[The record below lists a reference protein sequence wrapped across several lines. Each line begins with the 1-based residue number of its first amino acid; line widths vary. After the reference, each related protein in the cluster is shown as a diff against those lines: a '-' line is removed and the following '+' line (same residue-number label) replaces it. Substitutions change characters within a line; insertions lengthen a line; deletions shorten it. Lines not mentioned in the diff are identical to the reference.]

1 MTVSLWALVVT
12 AVAAGVVG
20 GLISVVGLAVYGSCY
35 VCPSQGYVSGGISQE
50 EEGREA
56 VYQEAQE
63 RYREYLRRLEQ
74 GECR

>member
-1 MTVSLWALVVT
+1 MTVPLWALVVT

-35 VCPSQGYVSGGISQE
+35 VSGGIAQE

-63 RYREYLRRLEQ
+63 RYREYLRCLEQ